1 MATYHCS
8 VKRGKSGCA
17 KAHCD
22 YITREGR
29 FSKGKKKEELVYK
42 EAGNL
47 PEWAAS
53 PNEFFEKADLYER
66 ANGNAYHEFELALPN
81 EFSDQQNIELVQ
93 EFIKEHIGPNKVYC
107 FAIHSKPAALDESQE
122 QPHVHIMFSERIDNL
137 KLPKPDYLY
146 FKRYNSKFPE
156 RGGNKKDERFTAAN
170 GIGKNNVLKI
180 RESWEKYLNVAYKEN
195 GFDITVSAASL
206 KQQRG
211 EALIKGDKIKYEEL
225 DRPAQSH
232 LGPKVSFKS
241 KREQENNDSKDNSFF
256 DFMSEK
262 ACLTF
267 IAREIAK
274 VKKEIA
280 DCKRELARS
289 EEIKNEYIKLVNEQQ
304 KAFQDK
310 KYNVYS
316 HEFLKC
322 IMSAKSALRNEI
334 RVNNDKIRTT
344 QKMILNYDRIK
355 LISESVYT
363 KGLSKRLNAERR
375 KLANQRKKFE
385 KEFADFEK
393 MKPPKMFDLNYKKQY
408 NEIKNRLDNWQND
421 LIAKEANIKYRLDL
435 LEKELSTPNAQEKLN
450 KIRNVLLEKNVI
462 RDQKITELKRIN
474 SELKY
479 AGRELEKIQ
488 NELFKQGISFNPT
501 KLKFQMNKSTYA
513 AIKSNNGYNITK
525 PVIRDLQNAVY
536 QAKEDRPQGGIVANF
551 KDEQESKYDNDYER

>member
-8 VKRGKSGCA
+8 VKKGKAGSG

-22 YITREGR
+22 YITREGK
-29 FSKGKKKEELVYK
+29 FSKSKKKEELVYK

-66 ANGNAYHEFELALPN
+66 ANGNVYHEFELALPN
-81 EFSDQQNIELVQ
+81 ELSDHQNIELVQ

-107 FAIHSKPAALDESQE
+107 FAIHSKVAALDESQE

-137 KLPKPDYLY
+137 ESAKPDYLY

-170 GIGKNNVLKI
+170 GVGKNNVLKI
-180 RESWEKYLNVAYKEN
+180 RESWETYINNAYKKN
-195 GFDITVSAASL
+195 GFNITVSAASL
-206 KQQRG
+206 KQQRS
-211 EALIKGDKIKYEEL
+211 EALIKGDEIKYEEL
-225 DRPAQSH
+225 DRPAEAH
-232 LGPKVSFKS
+232 LGPKVSYKS
-241 KREQENNDSKDNSFF
+241 KREQENNGYKDKPFF

-267 IAREIAK
+267 VAREIAK

-280 DCKRELARS
+280 DCKRELVQS
-289 EEIKNEYIKLVNEQQ
+289 EEIKNEYIKFVNEQQ
-304 KAFQDK
+304 KAFQEK

-316 HEFLKC
+316 HEFLRC
-322 IMSAKSALRNEI
+322 IVSGKNALRNEI
-334 RVNNDKIRTT
+334 HVNNNKIKTT
-344 QKMILNYDRIK
+344 QKMILNYNRIK

-363 KGLSKRLNAERR
+363 KGLSKRLNSESR
-375 KLANQRKKFE
+375 KLADQRKKFE

-393 MKPPKMFDLNYKKQY
+393 MKPPKILDMNYKKQY
-408 NEIKNRLDNWQND
+408 NEMKNRLDHWQND
-421 LIAKEANIKYRLDL
+421 LIAKEANIKNRLDL
-435 LEKELSTPNAQEKLN
+435 LEKELSAPKAQEKLN
-450 KIRNVLLEKNVI
+450 KIRNVLLEKNMI
-462 RDQKITELKRIN
+462 RDKKITELQRIN

-501 KLKFQMNKSTYA
+501 QKKFQIDKSTYT

-536 QAKEDRPQGGIVANF
+536 QAKEGRPQGGITANF
-551 KDEQESKYDNDYER
+551 KDDQESKYENDYKR